1 MQLGLED
8 ANSFDDGVMKVI
20 PGATSQD
27 ESQIFERADDESD
40 EDFSDDDEEVHDDMD
55 LLAKST
61 KNVVNRVQKVF
72 TIHQKSLLKG

>member
-1 MQLGLED
+1 
-8 ANSFDDGVMKVI
+8 MKVI

-40 EDFSDDDEEVHDDMD
+40 GDFSDDDEEVHDDMD

-61 KNVVNRVQKVF
+61 KNVVNRVHKVF